1 MRIDITE
8 SGGAGANNPD
18 TVKTTDT
25 STSGYG
31 FVIDEDTMVSDSAT
45 NVPTQQSTKAYV
57 DSQVAGGV
65 TYKGGYDANTNIPDL
80 DTTPSGVIKG
90 DMYTVTAAGTFFT
103 ASVEVGDVIIAEI
116 DSAAVEADWTIV
128 QTNLVNAVLQ
138 ADTDVSTWGFTLD
151 EDNMA
156 SDSATKFATQQSIK
170 AYVDSAGGG
179 GLGYTAYFGGSW
191 GTGGNTDFARVSTVA
206 GGSVDG
212 AAAEENNFVVPATG
226 TITKVT
232 WSKQNT
238 GGTYT
243 MKINYGAS
251 NTTFNCTSGA
261 VTGVNTVSLAVT
273 EGDIITLQQN
283 GTADSIGD
291 AGFCLYIS

>member
-1 MRIDITE
+1 MALDKAYPGTDAIETSATDA
-8 SGGAGANNPD
+8 SGF
-18 TVKTTDT
+18 
-25 STSGYG
+25 G
-31 FVIDEDTMVSDSAT
+31 FVVDEDNMVSDSAT
-45 NVPTQQSTKAYV
+45 KVPTQQSTKAYV

-65 TYKGGYDANTNIPDL
+65 TYKGGYDANTNTPDL
-80 DTTPSGVIKG
+80 DTSPSGVVKG

-138 ADTDVSTWGFTLD
+138 ADTSTSGWGFVLD

-156 SDSATKFATQQSIK
+156 SDSATKLATQQSIK
-170 AYVDSAGGG
+170 AYVDAQVGSA

-191 GTGGNTDFARVSTVA
+191 GTGGNTDYGRVSTAA
-206 GGSVDG
+206 GGANDSV
-212 AAAEENNFVVPATG
+212 AEEENKFVVPATG
-226 TITKVT
+226 TITKIT

-243 MKINYGAS
+243 MKLNYGAS

-261 VTGVNTVSLAVT
+261 TTGVNPVSLAVT
-273 EGDIITLQQN
+273 EGDIITIQQN